1 MEFFIIAAFVGI
13 FSLER
18 DLNLL
23 KNRIEELESLN
34 KSNCKSEEDIHLE
47 LENKSDS

>member
-1 MEFFIIAAFVGI
+1 MEVFIIAAFIGI
-13 FSLER
+13 FLLEK

-34 KSNCKSEEDIHLE
+34 KSNCKSKENAHLE
-47 LENKSDS
+47 LENKSNS

>member
-1 MEFFIIAAFVGI
+1 MEFFIIAAFIGI
-13 FSLER
+13 FLLEK
-18 DLNLL
+18 DLILL

-34 KSNCKSEEDIHLE
+34 KSNYKSKENTHLK